1 MSRMMRVKLRKS
13 TCTEARGEKEK
24 LRDVKN

>member
-1 MSRMMRVKLRKS
+1 MMRVKLRKS